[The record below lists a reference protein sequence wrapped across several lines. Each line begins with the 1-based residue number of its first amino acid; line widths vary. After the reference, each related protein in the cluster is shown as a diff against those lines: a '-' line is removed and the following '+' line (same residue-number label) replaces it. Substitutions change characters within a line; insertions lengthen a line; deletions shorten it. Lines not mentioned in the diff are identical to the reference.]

1 MPGEIPAPIKPPI
14 APTARPLAGPAATG
28 SGNSVDPRERARE
41 RDPFIKLRFHV
52 GTGPGRSMGR
62 ERERLRWVSRKI
74 KPLLEEHTETN
85 GNRAA

>member
-1 MPGEIPAPIKPPI
+1 MSGEIPAPIKPP
-14 APTARPLAGPAATG
+14 TARPLAGRPRPGQVTRIDRLTRE
-28 SGNSVDPRERARE
+28 SERERERE
-41 RDPFIKLRFHV
+41 TPLLNCDS
-52 GTGPGRSMGR
+52 TWEPGEVDG